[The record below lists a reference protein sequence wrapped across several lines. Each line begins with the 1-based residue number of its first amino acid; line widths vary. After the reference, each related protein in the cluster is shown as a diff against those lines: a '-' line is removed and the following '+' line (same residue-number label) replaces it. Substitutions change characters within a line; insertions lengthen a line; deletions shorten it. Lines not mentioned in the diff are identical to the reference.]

1 MTKDSNQ
8 TAEIF
13 SMIKIGEFRPF
24 KQFVELYK
32 ADLEAKYV
40 SGYTPLMEAVFL
52 QNDIFVNYIADH
64 VRKISGNNQARYS
77 NYINAKSSDGKTA
90 LIIATLG
97 NSDTKIIQILLEK
110 GANPTLVDLHGK
122 SVKDYAPYAVCQE
135 VEDFWL
141 YYKPKNK
148 FGI

>member
-24 KQFVELYK
+24 RQFVELYQ
-32 ADLEAKYV
+32 ADLEAKYI

-64 VRKISGNNQARYS
+64 VKKISGNNQSRYIS
-77 NYINAKSSDGKTA
+77 YINSKSSDGKTA

-97 NSDTKIIQILLEK
+97 NSNTRIIEALLEK

-122 SVKDYAPYAVCQE
+122 NVKDYAPYSVCQE
-135 VEDFWL
+135 VEDFWRD
-141 YYKPKNK
+141 YKPRKK
-148 FGI
+148 IVI